1 MVDIGLTAPRRLFP
15 QLGKFSI
22 RAQLLLQVVVI
33 TLIAFSVSFFSVWKL
48 YDIRDSFEEVRTSL
62 RPARSALQLAQEL
75 EQIYGLSEAYQL
87 SFNQPEQR
95 QAIFAEIEEAKVK
108 LTANQRQV
116 LNYSGAEVAAGISS
130 FLGSVEDSRNTS
142 DQFTRVFEA
151 RRELFSRES
160 KIATEATTLFRQRAN
175 NETAFLR
182 YKALVQIVEQI
193 QNMHNAL
200 TRVLGQQQFEIP
212 KESVDA
218 IKAQLEQI
226 AADEQTSR
234 RRAPCSRRRAR
245 ISYRG
250 IASS

>member
-1 MVDIGLTAPRRLFP
+1 MVDISLTAPRRFFP

-22 RAQLLLQVVVI
+22 RTQLLLQVVAI

-48 YDIRDSFEEVRTSL
+48 YEIRDSFEEVRTSL

-95 QAIFAEIEEAKVK
+95 QAIFAEIEEAKGK
-108 LTANQRQV
+108 LTANQRRV
-116 LNYSGAEVAAGISS
+116 LNYSGPEVAAGISS

-151 RRELFSRES
+151 RRELVSRES
-160 KIATEATTLFRQRAN
+160 KIATEATTLFRLRAN
-175 NETAFLR
+175 NETALLR

-200 TRVLGQQQFEIP
+200 TRVLGQQQFENS
-212 KESVDA
+212 K
-218 IKAQLEQI
+218 
-226 AADEQTSR
+226 
-234 RRAPCSRRRAR
+234 
-245 ISYRG
+245 G
-250 IASS
+250 ICRSD